1 MRTFIVFGTEREPV
15 LRLLTPPQVS
25 LFYTRTMIVED
36 SRKAVAATFG
46 AGFEW
51 ALPAWK
57 EAHPGLMPIA
67 QTYEGPHEM
76 RLRAICAAVILEM
89 PLEGLGR
96 RCQKPA
102 RVSDK
107 EDDGYRVP
115 LIPPA
120 PVKPAPAMANN
131 A

>member
-1 MRTFIVFGTEREPV
+1 MRTYIVFGTEREPV

-25 LFYTRTMIVED
+25 LFYTRSMIVED
-36 SRKAVAATFG
+36 NRKAVAATFG

-57 EAHPGLMPIA
+57 EAHDGLMPIA

-89 PLEGLGR
+89 PLEGLGA
-96 RCQKPA
+96 RCQKLEST
-102 RVSDK
+102 SDK
-107 EDDGYRVP
+107 RDGGARVP
-115 LIPPA
+115 LVPPP
-120 PVKPAPAMANN
+120 PVKPAPALATP
-131 A
+131 